1 MSLIVEVNEDGALI
15 LPPEAV
21 GNAKPHA
28 RFVVE
33 SVGEKLTLRPEM
45 TLPTPEKGL
54 SLEERLKRFNRWV
67 ESHKGGSN
75 LPLEA
80 LSRES
85 IYDESPFWA
94 TATPEERA
102 QRFREWA
109 SQERPDTTV
118 LPLEALSRESIYE

>member
-1 MSLIVEVNEDGALI
+1 MSLIVEVNEDGVLT
-15 LPPEAV
+15 LPPEAI

-33 SVGEKLTLRPEM
+33 SQGETLTLRPEL
-45 TLPTPEKGL
+45 TLPSPKDGL
-54 SLEERLKRFNRWV
+54 SLEERLESFNHWV
-67 ESHKGGSN
+67 ESHKDGPN

-80 LSRES
+80 LSRDSVYE
-85 IYDESPFWA
+85 PPRFWEK
-94 TATPEERA
+94 ATPEERA

-109 SQERPDTTV
+109 SQERPQSPV